1 MQLSRTQR
9 GALLAVA
16 AALLAVGLAPWPSAS
31 PDQGGAA
38 PAAAAGGGAKC
49 PAGFSSASHGAGLPA
64 GHPPVPG
71 ARAAPPPPPA
81 ALFFDAAQPLE
92 APTGAC
98 RCSVLQPPPLQSL
111 SASRG
116 ARRG

>member
-16 AALLAVGLAPWPSAS
+16 AALLAVGLAPWPSTS
-31 PDQGGAA
+31 PDQGEAT
-38 PAAAAGGGAKC
+38 PAAAGGGGAKC
-49 PAGFSSASHGAGLPA
+49 PAGFSSSAHGSLPA

-71 ARAAPPPPPA
+71 ARSASPPPPPPA

-98 RCSVLQPPPLQSL
+98 
-111 SASRG
+111 
-116 ARRG
+116 ARRSSSRLRR